1 METEDMV
8 LGQYVGDPQG
18 EGDAKIGY
26 LEDSTVPKGK
36 QLCVE
41 PASEYGTKSC
51 TCFLLSVCTTD

>member
-1 METEDMV
+1 MLKCIPDIRLEDMV

-36 QLCVE
+36 HLC
-41 PASEYGTKSC
+41 
-51 TCFLLSVCTTD
+51 